1 MTEIV
6 FGLENCKDDW
16 KSDKEEIKKL
26 FCSESKI
33 GPNNY
38 KNSSG
43 TKKSTN
49 GINIW
54 KFPQQISQPFW
65 AYPHLAAGAKHRNGW
80 W

>member
-38 KNSSG
+38 KNSL
-43 TKKSTN
+43 K
-49 GINIW
+49 
-54 KFPQQISQPFW
+54 
-65 AYPHLAAGAKHRNGW
+65 
-80 W
+80 

>member
-26 FCSESKI
+26 SCSESKI

-38 KNSSG
+38 KNSL
-43 TKKSTN
+43 K
-49 GINIW
+49 
-54 KFPQQISQPFW
+54 
-65 AYPHLAAGAKHRNGW
+65 
-80 W
+80 